1 MSGVEVEHSPADA
14 PRSADLPTGPSPPAG
29 TAPVPA
35 SPGAATADNAPAE
48 PGRPSEPEIVD
59 VWSRTQPKYRVR
71 AVILLAINFVL
82 FCGLCTFAHWLHFA
96 RAFDFSPAS
105 YYLPFKFWDAGA
117 PNLNDFIL
125 APINVVDVPVHA
137 GVLGLV
143 LAVIIAVP
151 IVVAILYRFVYA
163 LPFLLAL
170 FVFAHMPW
178 MAITLLG
185 SCILAAVRPFRM
197 KFRYGS
203 ALLGLLPVLV
213 YLYLATRGTPELLAN
228 YGSPVQKMLLV
239 APWVIAILGAAVMAG
254 IVLLLAKLVRYRPGA
269 VAPVLGVMFAVP
281 VVLFHLG
288 VGRDELAYRIL
299 EAEYGPRSKC
309 FAPVLKSRETQDAIW
324 ALIYKAIGNRSIPGQ
339 LRSDLLGLWS
349 LRPEKFREI
358 KRTVS
363 RKFLASFLE
372 DRARAAQAC
381 EQFIADHPE
390 SRYVPN
396 VLYMLGR
403 ILDTRLDEARL
414 ADVEPARE
422 LYTGFPHAAAEEAW
436 LTLFRRYPSS
446 PFAVEAALRLGQLRL
461 RDGKVDEA
469 LQYLRFA
476 MRPGTAPRPPTAQ
489 PQTGGL
495 AHLLLKPAAPEST
508 LDFQPEPYRQEACQ
522 LAELIEADR
531 DDPRYGNKP
540 LAELARLDP
549 RRSRYRVQLLALA
562 QAYAGAR
569 LYDNLIV
576 RWSASQPDLN
586 QRVADLEACVRTF
599 VHGDAIPEALYRL
612 AEIETQALAAKDEP
626 MLRRG
631 VQRLREIVRRFPDT
645 CWADLA
651 RQRLT
656 VLQPPAGAGEGTP

>member
-1 MSGVEVEHSPADA
+1 VPPPSAETAEAGPPESNEASGS
-14 PRSADLPTGPSPPAG
+14 
-29 TAPVPA
+29 
-35 SPGAATADNAPAE
+35 
-48 PGRPSEPEIVD
+48 EIVD

-71 AVILLAINFVL
+71 AVILLAINFLL

-96 RAFDFSPAS
+96 RAFDFAPES
-105 YYLPFKFWDAGA
+105 YYHPFKFWDAAA

-125 APINVVDVPVHA
+125 APINVVDVPLHA

-163 LPFLLAL
+163 LPFLAAVL
-170 FVFAHMPW
+170 VFAHMPW

-203 ALLGLLPVLV
+203 ALLGLMPVLA

-228 YGSPVQKMLLV
+228 YGSPIQKMLLV

-254 IVLLLAKLVRYRPGA
+254 IVLLLARLVRYRPGA
-269 VAPVLGVMFAVP
+269 VAPVLAVMFAVP
-281 VVLFHLG
+281 VVLFHVG
-288 VGRDELAYRIL
+288 VGRDELAYRML
-299 EAEYGPRSKC
+299 ESEYGPRSKC

-324 ALIYKAIGNRSIPGQ
+324 SLIYKAIGGSSGPGQ
-339 LRSDLLGLWS
+339 LRSELLGLWS

-363 RKFLASFLE
+363 RKFLASFLD
-372 DRARAAQAC
+372 DRARAVQAC
-381 EQFIADHPE
+381 EQFIADHPH
-390 SRYVPN
+390 SRYIPN

-422 LYTGFPHAAAEEAW
+422 LYTGFPHAAAEETW
-436 LTLFRRYPSS
+436 LTLYRRYPDS

-461 RDGKVDEA
+461 RAGKVDEA
-469 LQYLRFA
+469 LKCLRFA
-476 MRPGTAPRPPTAQ
+476 MRPRPAQNRPAAPQA
-489 PQTGGL
+489 GGL
-495 AHLLLKPAAPEST
+495 ARLLLTPAAPEST
-508 LDFQPEPYRQEACQ
+508 LDFQPEPYQQEACQ
-522 LAELIEADR
+522 LAELIEANR
-531 DDPRYGNKP
+531 DDPRYGDTP
-540 LAELARLDP
+540 LVELARLDP
-549 RRSRYRVQLLALA
+549 RRAQYRAQLLALA
-562 QAYAGAR
+562 QKFSGAR

-576 RWSASQPDLN
+576 RWSAAQPDLN
-586 QRVADLEACVRTF
+586 TRIADLEGCVRTF
-599 VHGDAIPEALYRL
+599 PHGDALPEALYRL
-612 AEIETQALAAKDEP
+612 AEIETQALAAQDEP

-645 CWADLA
+645 CWAELA
-651 RQRLT
+651 RRRLT
-656 VLQPPAGAGEGTP
+656 VLQPGRGETEAAS